1 MNRAC
6 ESAGDWILKIAVFL
20 VCFGPKN
27 EDADWISL
35 LVAAVGFDFGH
46 RQRLAG
52 TSHGASRPRHEIPA
66 AKIAPQERF
75 LDAASN
81 SPQYSRR
88 WDSISAIGNDLL
100 VLRTAQVG
108 LGTKSRPLKS
118 LHRSDFY
125 AASNPSDLNLPI
137 RKEVSEW
144 IPLF

>member
-75 LDAASN
+75 LRGFESLRFKLTNQKRGIRMDTSFL
-81 SPQYSRR
+81 
-88 WDSISAIGNDLL
+88 IGSGGGIRTYDTTGMNR
-100 VLRTAQVG
+100 VL
-108 LGTKSRPLKS
+108 
-118 LHRSDFY
+118 
-125 AASNPSDLNLPI
+125 
-137 RKEVSEW
+137 
-144 IPLF
+144 